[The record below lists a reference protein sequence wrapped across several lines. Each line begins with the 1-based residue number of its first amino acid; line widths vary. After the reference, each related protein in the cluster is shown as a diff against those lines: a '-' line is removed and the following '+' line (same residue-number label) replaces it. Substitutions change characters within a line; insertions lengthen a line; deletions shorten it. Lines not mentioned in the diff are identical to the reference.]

1 MDWSEIFESS
11 SPNDF
16 PRYSAVSEHFE
27 DQHEYQVRETDLPVT
42 VVTFCSRL
50 AQLISIFV
58 SVWLTAAGIIHLV
71 SQHSAHW

>member
-27 DQHEYQVRETDLPVT
+27 DQHEYQVRDRLASP